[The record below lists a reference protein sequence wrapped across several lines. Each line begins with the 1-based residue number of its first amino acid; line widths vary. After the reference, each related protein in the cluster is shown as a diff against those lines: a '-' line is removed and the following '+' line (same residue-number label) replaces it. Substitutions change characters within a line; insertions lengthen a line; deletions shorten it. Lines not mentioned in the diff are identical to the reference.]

1 MLELNDKL
9 EEIAFKMNEDEVKEL
24 IEKTLK
30 EKEEAK
36 AKEESEKWAR
46 LRGSMR
52 EFADGM

>member
-1 MLELNDKL
+1 MS
-9 EEIAFKMNEDEVKEL
+9 EDEIKEIKEL
-24 IEKTLK
+24 IEKTLE
-30 EKEEAK
+30 EKEQAK